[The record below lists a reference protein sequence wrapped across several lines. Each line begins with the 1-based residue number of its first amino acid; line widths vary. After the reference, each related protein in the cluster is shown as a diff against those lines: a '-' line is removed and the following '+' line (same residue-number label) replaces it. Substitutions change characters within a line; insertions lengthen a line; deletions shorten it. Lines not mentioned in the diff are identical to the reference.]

1 MPATGLNA
9 KILLV
14 RHGRPNVQWPR
25 RCRHR
30 EFKDWMASYDAAELD
45 PESPPPRKLVELAAG
60 STLFLSSIRPRSYQ
74 SALRLSDGRP
84 IVQLRE
90 LDEVPLPHVPIPMI
104 ELPTEVWVMLTRISH
119 VAGYAGQAETID
131 EARARS
137 RRAASHLADYASNN
151 GKVAVVAHGTV
162 NWLIGRHL
170 KRNGWRVHN
179 RGAVGGYW
187 HWRLFSLPGNHAAEL
202 RDV

>member
-1 MPATGLNA
+1 MAT
-9 KILLV
+9 
-14 RHGRPNVQWPR
+14 
-25 RCRHR
+25 
-30 EFKDWMASYDAAELD
+30 YDAAELD
-45 PESPPPRKLVELAAG
+45 PESPPPQRLVELAAG

-74 SALRLSDGRP
+74 SALRLSDGHP

-90 LDEVPLPHVPIPMI
+90 LDEVPLPHLPIPKI

-119 VAGYAGQAETID
+119 VAGYAGQAESID

-137 RRAASHLADYASNN
+137 RRAALHLADYASSN
-151 GKVAVVAHGTV
+151 GKVAVVAHGTI

-187 HWRLFSLPGNHAAEL
+187 HWRLFSMPGNHAAEL
-202 RDV
+202 SGI